1 MQLYHQGQYI
11 TSPKGLATTMNQ
23 YFLEKVQK
31 LRETNPDTEYDPL
44 AKMKESMK
52 DRTCTFAFEPVTVKQ
67 VDTIVAD

>member
-1 MQLYHQGQYI
+1 
-11 TSPKGLATTMNQ
+11 MNQ